1 MNTALRPMSLG
12 EILDRAIQVYRSR
25 FWVFIGLSVFPAA
38 GMTLLQLINLYW
50 WKLRPADLLHI
61 LGINLGFFL
70 YAAGEYHCSLFF
82 HALVWPPLVLA
93 ASQTYLGERPGIGS
107 SLRRCAVRWKSWTGL
122 ALIVQVLVVLVAE
135 ISAIAVMVGLAALA
149 DWLSRDN
156 EEFMDPFMSAVM
168 GTLIVAGYVFSLWL
182 GTLYLQAVP
191 TWGAEGLNLRKS
203 LKRSRRLSQG
213 SRWRLLAVRLA
224 PVAMILIVDIAASST
239 IRLILLWVV
248 RSMHHPFFLFSRI
261 YGSTY
266 VVFAGA
272 VSLLL
277 TPVFP
282 IALTLVYYDQRIR
295 KEGFDIEYMMETA
308 GSVADAA
315 VATTANDTELPE
327 CSPVTAEEL
336 GA

>member
-38 GMTLLQLINLYW
+38 GMTLLQLLNLYW

-61 LGINLGFFL
+61 LGINLGFVL

-82 HALVWPPLVLA
+82 HALAWPPLVLA

-107 SLRRCAVRWKSWTGL
+107 SLRRCAVRWKSWIGL

-156 EEFMDPFMSAVM
+156 EEFMDPFISAVM

-191 TWGAEGLNLRKS
+191 TWGAEALNLPKS

-224 PVAMILIVDIAASST
+224 PVAMILIVDVAASS
-239 IRLILLWVV
+239 
-248 RSMHHPFFLFSRI
+248 
-261 YGSTY
+261 
-266 VVFAGA
+266 
-272 VSLLL
+272 
-277 TPVFP
+277 
-282 IALTLVYYDQRIR
+282 
-295 KEGFDIEYMMETA
+295 
-308 GSVADAA
+308 
-315 VATTANDTELPE
+315 
-327 CSPVTAEEL
+327 
-336 GA
+336 